1 MIIMDFFKPE
11 VKKIQYNHILSESGE
26 KEPSNELF
34 FRSESSIAEKL
45 EVWQSYISG
54 IRRTLAIIYRKD
66 YTEDDIIK

>member
-1 MIIMDFFKPE
+1 MITMDLFKPE

-34 FRSESSIAEKL
+34 FRSESSIAKKL

-54 IRRTLAIIYRKD
+54 IGRTLAII
-66 YTEDDIIK
+66 